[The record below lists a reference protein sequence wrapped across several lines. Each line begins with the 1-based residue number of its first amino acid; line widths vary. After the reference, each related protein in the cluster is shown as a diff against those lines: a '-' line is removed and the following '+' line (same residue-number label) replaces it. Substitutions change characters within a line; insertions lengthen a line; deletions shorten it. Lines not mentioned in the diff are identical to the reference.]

1 MIDPFSSLEQESL
14 DPLQQAASRLQ
25 QDPFAR
31 MAEAT
36 KRNTSK
42 MGVVVPLSATNP
54 MAAFQEI
61 DYQTK
66 PERTWGE
73 ALSDTKT
80 QLDRGSITALEAIP
94 ALGAALQNAYDNNLN
109 PIAAN
114 VVGGLTGSKLLSVVD
129 DVIKPH
135 TSQYKK
141 ERTAELSDVVRRD
154 EENFQL
160 GFDSV
165 EREAW
170 DKQNEEAYGLGL
182 QQVQGS
188 MQFKAASTEQ
198 QQAYLNKY
206 NDIYRKKYEA
216 KYKQQI
222 DNTSTSTDKSLGEN
236 VDLILEAANNLTGRQ
251 VVGGA
256 VESIPSLLV
265 GGGSGRVVVAGG
277 EAAAGLAG
285 SGLTKLAGRA
295 AATDYLAGS
304 SVAASSQVGRGAL
317 AGALGEG
324 MVMAGGAYD
333 KMRETTGQDQL
344 TNEQLGYVAGIG
356 LVGGAIGG
364 IGGRFQGNTN
374 IDLLATGSLRGTMPI
389 GLREGAQDLVKGAA
403 IETVEETLQSG
414 LENVLG
420 NLGTDRDPLTGFN
433 KDVVAGAASGG
444 LMGAAFNSARAVTGL
459 KNSIASGANSIID
472 KAKEKT
478 GKATFEEMN
487 DPSSDKYDPT
497 NAYYEQLKYADS
509 SDTEVAAQ
517 AQAKIDGVFTRV
529 QELKEAATLDYVSAL
544 DYHKSLVE
552 SGASEQE
559 IAEAKEMYLEIGNE
573 YQRANANYMNVLNAR
588 AQVEDSQQT
597 QANTSDIQQSVQ
609 TLTST
614 EKKPSEKDVSDVTR
628 YMSQYSSDD
637 LTALAQ
643 SPYLTVEQ
651 QSSLRQL
658 AEVKVAQNSTKGAK
672 QVSNDIRYGFKGAT
686 AQESNRGLSDYT
698 DIISRAVST
707 QNTPLIGSALTDLE
721 AWATSHS
728 NKAAALN
735 QAMLGVTNG
744 EYTQAQVAPVGNGE
758 WKINTDA
765 NSFVDDKTRKET
777 GTLNVTR
784 DSQKL
789 ISNVTQE
796 AELISNTFN
805 ALGSYA
811 ENFNTITPSSA
822 ADDIGKKTTQA
833 LAEAQLEVNPNHH
846 SADGIVNGQFAGM
859 QGLNTN
865 NQGNVVLTRLAES
878 ESHLTKDWVAVD
890 ATEME
895 STSLSQGGGK
905 GLPTSGFNDWQDQYG
920 GSRTTLTAT
929 FEIPPNELIQ
939 AIRDGKAY
947 IGNMGEGEIVLSPA
961 FARNYLKQVNGKD
974 VRVLDNGYL
983 QYTDGTMVETF
994 DDGGVDENGLPMSIS
1009 LGDTD
1014 TTGQP
1019 TPQDGL
1025 ATEVEVEAGLP
1036 KQTTEVET
1044 KLPKENAALVPSL
1057 QSRTQQQM
1065 VQERQAP
1072 VHKRDPIKAYFDQ
1085 DSSKDIGAGSN
1096 PLTTVAD
1103 FLSKLS
1109 QAKNPNAAARW
1120 LEDTAELSDVQR
1132 KQLEHFIQFAKAF
1145 KESLSQTIPVSK
1157 SYVSNLEDFSRSLAD
1172 DKGQVSD
1179 NTATAM
1185 AVAAYSYLIR
1195 SGMKTYNS
1203 NEEIAALLRMRN
1215 EDDDVSAYA
1224 AFFRHIGDESVNVAY
1239 DLGRDASA
1247 FLGLKSR
1254 KDTDPT
1260 MQARLD
1266 GSLGAWIASVM
1277 ENMGHIERIIVTQ
1290 AEMRDAILIDGDN
1303 STGLNLDRKA
1313 FTYLRP
1319 TMTIMEDGT
1328 YTPAEFAEST
1338 AATNKG
1344 TKGFLGKLF
1353 GRDIGLVAPKTAKPK
1368 SFINTSIRRTGAVVA
1383 DQQVKDLTKAQQNGF
1398 KMRTGT
1404 VNVLKTL
1411 QRSFLE
1417 QLLGIEA
1424 KTLDDVAH
1432 LHKSKRD
1439 SVLAKNGHERKALD
1453 QGLEWADEI
1462 QANEFFDTQRVSS
1475 NSRMGYE
1482 SNLFNVQTSQ
1492 LHRAM
1497 AHLSGFET
1505 KINLDSGTEQD
1516 QEMFGRFLL
1525 AVGEGLEGINLK
1537 PYLNSLYR
1545 FTTVDKVRAEDYVSA
1560 LNQWLSQEYV
1570 SQATEVMLKA
1580 LNGKSLSVEDQAA
1593 IQRVVDE
1600 GGMGIQSLQSLIAL
1614 AELRQAAQS
1623 NSKEF
1628 TTTIGFSSDGINN
1641 GVIIANVLTGVIS
1654 NVMAEQGG
1662 LFLQGSSATDAQQ
1675 AGLNGVEDYYVTF
1688 GNALRDAWNSLSDN
1702 SKEVQAIKAYL
1713 DLSNFKALRK
1723 TAKTWIVPFNYG
1735 ASYKTL
1741 QANLAYAFIDT
1752 LYEQLVSIH
1761 NESDAA
1767 LAAQKQATL
1776 EFHVG
1781 NLIGNTNFKFEGSLL
1796 EYEFSRAAQ
1805 QRLVK
1810 AVSSTLGATAKAV
1823 TEDFAQEY
1831 ITVRKQNQFV
1841 HGAAFKLYDFL
1852 RTHLR
1857 KEKEAELREQGRLG
1871 QGAFEGLS
1879 QQELAQI
1886 DKQLLQYAP
1895 VLVTALGSQSSNK
1908 LESAAQL
1915 IQQDRS
1921 VTEGGIKVK
1930 RALVNKTSS
1939 SSSINFDIGVQTN
1952 KQKEIGVGGM
1962 ALAVQGTDAAVSSNV
1977 MAQTNA
1983 VNVHDAHIT
1992 GINDFL
1998 NMVQKQNEVFF
2009 DNILNYSMQ
2018 LEHVEMLLRTLEGV
2032 RGFTQGKPELLK
2044 EFEEL
2049 STSILSGLKD
2059 STITSWEVLAS
2070 KLLNDSALAE
2080 AAKLNLLDSLK
2091 SVHQYGGHGGELQI
2105 TTEHKAAI
2113 KAKRTEVTK
2122 RAKALQERISK
2133 EAPAVEVKV
2142 ESSKLSSFTRWLDT
2156 QKDVELSKK
2165 QLFLQLKQSGLTA
2178 QQKAVL
2184 NAVYRLIPDGVTV
2197 VYRDTKERING
2208 YYEPDNKLIVINSLA
2223 SGGKANE
2230 QVVIHELLHSALAER
2245 IEQIRGNFKGNIQET
2260 VAAYQ
2265 ADPSTLADLTPDVAA
2280 YVQLEALRLET
2291 LEQFKT
2297 KMKTTSTQ
2305 EKKALAKASRMLS
2318 NIDEFISYGLT
2329 EPVLQDLM
2337 SGLQTARNGRKRS
2350 GLKDLFIEF
2359 MQSIVRILGFQSKE
2373 IPTLTAFAHDT
2384 ARLIQAAESIELEDK
2399 LLGLDK
2405 LFSRTEDTK
2414 QAYEERVQELFEDT
2428 ALAKESKQQ
2437 LKVLDSSDVLDLL
2450 GYGGYEVL
2458 VHEKHAI
2465 GDGQQ
2470 QHPEITQEDWLKVPT
2485 WLDNPA
2491 LVVKQVDTQGF
2502 ETGKVT
2508 VFTGEIRN
2516 GKPIIIG
2523 LQPRS
2528 ETGAEQQQLA
2538 VTMYAADLDYSAG
2551 QLLRGEWLY
2560 QNKNNSIGISSLLT
2574 SAQRQGGLSKGN
2586 GVHSSPKTSLNVQ
2599 QVKELEQLFR
2609 TNRVSNEI
2617 KSENDLKSYSENLG
2631 ITDTVVVLGRKVKA
2645 KLEGLVGK
2653 QLRLAQGVSAVLSLT
2668 SVNQSLEN
2676 VGRTVNSGLPKLM
2689 HYFALNNLETL
2700 LTEAEAVRASKDG
2713 KTVYLAAPVRVAAQ
2727 GKVYVAWFKVSERAG
2742 TTQSLNVVELIK
2754 VAPLDPIK
2762 PSSFEDTSQPYYQTF
2777 KDKENALRKVTPKR
2791 FYSDTSFDAND
2802 HVNSMTTLDLLQS
2815 LDTGTNT
2822 QEHAAHLDT
2831 VISSTITQFYNKDV
2845 EAKQRIDEIIQEPMS
2860 EALASGFSMSAKEQ
2874 YVQQVV
2880 HEVLTTYLETHKGS
2894 LLLQQI
2900 QNTYDSAKANLK
2912 VADLFDGDYS
2922 TATPEQR
2929 SAVER
2934 QYAYLFKAKQDS
2946 SHLVNFMSIALTNET
2961 VRALLTQTVDRADT
2975 SEGTWFERLTKL
2987 YLNAVAWL
2995 ADKHARL
3002 KASDTLYQ
3010 RIDQL
3015 VDKLTTLDIQARQR
3029 QAAWYEKAWG
3039 LLGKVT
3045 TPLNKTGGSLRYI
3058 FDRDFFKNNRFT
3070 FVRNL
3075 AGLAALS
3082 PTDFTQNIP
3091 DQIQEIRNR
3100 VNPQQRMGMMAE
3112 LVNEFTHPSAL
3123 KKIFEKLVRMTNQN
3137 AKHRQDV
3144 ADNTKK
3150 AILGLFKNN
3159 GKDLSKSLQ
3168 SALTYA
3174 LLRTDLQSLL
3184 GRYSIDQVLGFV
3196 SSNSKRHAAISLLE
3210 KEVLREEQGNHM
3222 LIRAKQLGH
3231 YMVTNQGGL
3240 GLVKNAIGIASG
3252 IETNYQSEIRDSSD
3266 PLVQKLD
3273 LLASLYALNT
3283 VSKEVRDRAS
3293 GLIQNERAAVT
3304 AMLNLH
3310 KSLIQTSQEDFA
3322 DNVLS
3327 YTKGYMPEIL
3337 NPYREMGIAYSKEE
3351 RTQMEKEGWKFINVL
3366 KQDPM
3371 DVTSERYLMMHSDR
3385 GYQRYVSG
3393 ALDML
3398 RTGRKGTEALTRS
3411 NPDMLQVAKTRIQA
3425 VAIQAKQSYKNFDP
3439 SKQEPGLIAS
3449 YDVDGMPLTYRYEMS
3464 SYGRDTYLERNNNFS
3479 DLLGAFAG
3487 TNTYKPANDA
3497 QQDNIAEALHK
3508 DYVDNYRKNPRA
3520 YVTLSPKA
3528 TDPKLMEM
3536 WRMLPPEFK
3545 EKAAD
3550 LYGKGKPIIV
3560 HNAVLNMVF
3569 GFKKYSLTEMF
3580 DKVADDQ
3587 NVLEKY
3593 FVGIAKGLFGDTAQ
3607 AKIAK
3612 IEHVVQE
3619 IVGLAKN
3626 MIVIRGLSV
3635 LWGNIV
3641 SNILMLMAQ
3650 GINPI
3655 QVGKDFFVALYHGRK
3670 YQKLNAELLQ
3680 LQGTYASNATPE
3692 IAERIANVEAQLKR
3706 NPLTKFLEAGMLSSI
3721 VEDVTIQESNYS
3733 YTSEFEQKV
3742 DAFTKWIPHPMKTAA
3757 NWLMISPSTAPYQ
3770 FLATTTQLSDFISKY
3785 SLAEHLMRNGQ
3796 SFEDAVSE
3804 ASFTFIN
3811 YDVPTSR
3818 GLQYMNDIG
3827 LFMFTKFFLRFQA
3840 VLAKQLGQR
3849 GASVIG
3855 QHLAVDLLT
3864 DAPGILDPLAI
3875 SRLGNSPFEG
3885 SAASIFGA
3893 VGENPVLNTL
3903 F

>member
-1 MIDPFSSLEQESL
+1 MGSVVPTSS
-14 DPLQQAASRLQ
+14 QATETS
-25 QDPFAR
+25 PE
-31 MAEAT
+31 AEGVKLTGKSPYLAKDQAKADKAT
-36 KRNTSK
+36 KFIGQGSAQSSTAQYAKDFGESANTGTYTS
-42 MGVVVPLSATNP
+42 
-54 MAAFQEI
+54 
-61 DYQTK
+61 
-66 PERTWGE
+66 
-73 ALSDTKT
+73 
-80 QLDRGSITALEAIP
+80 
-94 ALGAALQNAYDNNLN
+94 
-109 PIAAN
+109 
-114 VVGGLTGSKLLSVVD
+114 D
-129 DVIKPH
+129 DVVFV
-135 TSQYKK
+135 S
-141 ERTAELSDVVRRD
+141 AEG
-154 EENFQL
+154 N
-160 GFDSV
+160 
-165 EREAW
+165 
-170 DKQNEEAYGLGL
+170 
-182 QQVQGS
+182 
-188 MQFKAASTEQ
+188 
-198 QQAYLNKY
+198 
-206 NDIYRKKYEA
+206 RK
-216 KYKQQI
+216 
-222 DNTSTSTDKSLGEN
+222 
-236 VDLILEAANNLTGRQ
+236 GRL
-251 VVGGA
+251 
-256 VESIPSLLV
+256 P
-265 GGGSGRVVVAGG
+265 
-277 EAAAGLAG
+277 
-285 SGLTKLAGRA
+285 
-295 AATDYLAGS
+295 
-304 SVAASSQVGRGAL
+304 
-317 AGALGEG
+317 
-324 MVMAGGAYD
+324 
-333 KMRETTGQDQL
+333 
-344 TNEQLGYVAGIG
+344 
-356 LVGGAIGG
+356 
-364 IGGRFQGNTN
+364 
-374 IDLLATGSLRGTMPI
+374 
-389 GLREGAQDLVKGAA
+389 
-403 IETVEETLQSG
+403 
-414 LENVLG
+414 
-420 NLGTDRDPLTGFN
+420 
-433 KDVVAGAASGG
+433 
-444 LMGAAFNSARAVTGL
+444 
-459 KNSIASGANSIID
+459 ID
-472 KAKEKT
+472 KAELR
-478 GKATFEEMN
+478 KATKAGATIIT
-487 DPSSDKYDPT
+487 DK
-497 NAYYEQLKYADS
+497 
-509 SDTEVAAQ
+509 DTDRNRPYNVGEREV
-517 AQAKIDGVFTRV
+517 
-529 QELKEAATLDYVSAL
+529 
-544 DYHKSLVE
+544 
-552 SGASEQE
+552 
-559 IAEAKEMYLEIGNE
+559 IAELALEGYE
-573 YQRANANYMNVLNAR
+573 
-588 AQVEDSQQT
+588 E
-597 QANTSDIQQSVQ
+597 
-609 TLTST
+609 
-614 EKKPSEKDVSDVTR
+614 VT
-628 YMSQYSSDD
+628 
-637 LTALAQ
+637 
-643 SPYLTVEQ
+643 P
-651 QSSLRQL
+651 
-658 AEVKVAQNSTKGAK
+658 
-672 QVSNDIRYGFKGAT
+672 
-686 AQESNRGLSDYT
+686 
-698 DIISRAVST
+698 
-707 QNTPLIGSALTDLE
+707 
-721 AWATSHS
+721 
-728 NKAAALN
+728 
-735 QAMLGVTNG
+735 
-744 EYTQAQVAPVGNGE
+744 GE
-758 WKINTDA
+758 WKPQQKKKSTAPIVNTPPPQSVENESQESELSNEESIEEDSTES
-765 NSFVDDKTRKET
+765 NSRTDSPESENT
-777 GTLNVTR
+777 GT
-784 DSQKL
+784 
-789 ISNVTQE
+789 
-796 AELISNTFN
+796 
-805 ALGSYA
+805 
-811 ENFNTITPSSA
+811 
-822 ADDIGKKTTQA
+822 GKKP
-833 LAEAQLEVNPNHH
+833 EVQ
-846 SADGIVNGQFAGM
+846 S
-859 QGLNTN
+859 
-865 NQGNVVLTRLAES
+865 
-878 ESHLTKDWVAVD
+878 K
-890 ATEME
+890 
-895 STSLSQGGGK
+895 
-905 GLPTSGFNDWQDQYG
+905 
-920 GSRTTLTAT
+920 
-929 FEIPPNELIQ
+929 
-939 AIRDGKAY
+939 
-947 IGNMGEGEIVLSPA
+947 
-961 FARNYLKQVNGKD
+961 
-974 VRVLDNGYL
+974 
-983 QYTDGTMVETF
+983 
-994 DDGGVDENGLPMSIS
+994 
-1009 LGDTD
+1009 
-1014 TTGQP
+1014 
-1019 TPQDGL
+1019 
-1025 ATEVEVEAGLP
+1025 AGLP

-1120 LEDTAELSDVQR
+1120 LEDTTELSDVQR

-1185 AVAAYSYLIR
+1185 ALAAYSYLIR
-1195 SGMKTYNS
+1195 SGTKTYNS

-1215 EDDDVSAYA
+1215 VDDDVSAYA

-1277 ENMGHIERIIVTQ
+1277 ENMGHIERIVVTQ

-1368 SFINTSIRRTGAVVA
+1368 SFINTSIRRTDAVVA
-1383 DQQVKDLTKAQQNGF
+1383 DQQVKDLTKAQQHGF

-1439 SVLAKNGHERKALD
+1439 SVLAKNEHERKALD

-1492 LHRAM
+1492 IHRAM

-1516 QEMFGRFLL
+1516 REMFGRFLL

-1570 SQATEVMLKA
+1570 SQATEAMVKA

-1593 IQRVVDE
+1593 IQRVIDE
-1600 GGMGIQSLQSLIAL
+1600 GGMGIQSLQSLVAL
-1614 AELRQAAQS
+1614 AELRQADRS

-1675 AGLNGVEDYYVTF
+1675 AGLDGVEDYYVTF
-1688 GNALRDAWNSLSDN
+1688 GNALRDAWNNQSGN
-1702 SKEVQAIKAYL
+1702 SKEVQAIQAYL

-2070 KLLNDSALAE
+2070 KLLNESALAE

-2091 SVHQYGGHGGELQI
+2091 SVHQYGGHGGELSI
-2105 TTEHKAAI
+2105 TAQHKAAI

-2133 EAPAVEVKV
+2133 EAPAIEVKV

-2165 QLFLQLKQSGLTA
+2165 ELFLQLKQSGLTV

-2184 NAVYRLIPDGVTV
+2184 NAVYRLIPDNVTV

-2208 YYEPDNKLIVINSLA
+2208 YYEPDNNLIVINSLA

-2245 IEQIRGNFKGNIQET
+2245 IEQIRGNFKGNIEET

-2337 SGLQTARNGRKRS
+2337 SGLQTAHNGRKRS
-2350 GLKDLFIEF
+2350 GLKDLFTEF

-2373 IPTLTAFAHDT
+2373 ISTLTAFAHDT
-2384 ARLIQAAESIELEDK
+2384 ARLIQAVESIELEDK

-2676 VGRTVNSGLPKLM
+2676 AGRTVNSGLPKLM

-2961 VRALLTQTVDRADT
+2961 VRALLTQTVDRVDT
-2975 SEGTWFERLTKL
+2975 TEGTWFERLTKL

-3015 VDKLTTLDIQARQR
+3015 TDKLTILDIQARQR

-3082 PTDFTQNIP
+3082 PTDFTQTIP

-3100 VNPQQRMGMMAE
+3100 VNPQERMGMMAE

-3150 AILGLFKNN
+3150 AILGLFKNS
-3159 GKDLSKSLQ
+3159 GKDLSKNQQ

-3411 NPDMLQVAKTRIQA
+3411 NPDMLHVAKTRIQA

-3449 YDVDGMPLTYRYEMS
+3449 YDVDGMPLAYRYEMS

-3497 QQDNIAEALHK
+3497 QQDNIAETLHK

-3680 LQGTYASNATPE
+3680 LQGTYASNTTPE

-3893 VGENPVLNTL
+3893 VGENPVLKTL

>member
-80 QLDRGSITALEAIP
+80 QLDRGSVTALEAIP

-135 TSQYKK
+135 TSQYKE
-141 ERTAELSDVVRRD
+141 ERTAELSDVARRD

-182 QQVQGS
+182 QQVQDS
-188 MQFKAASTEQ
+188 MQFKTASTEQ

-206 NDIYRKKYEA
+206 NDIYRKQYEA

-222 DNTSTSTDKSLGEN
+222 DNTSTSMDKSLGEN

-251 VVGGA
+251 AVGGA

-304 SVAASSQVGRGAL
+304 AVAASSQVGRGAL

-364 IGGRFQGNTN
+364 IGGRFQGNAN
-374 IDLLATGSLRGTMPI
+374 IDLLATGSLRGAMPI
-389 GLREGAQDLVKGAA
+389 GLREGAKDLVKGTVGET
-403 IETVEETLQSG
+403 IEEGLQTSA
-414 LENVLG
+414 ENVLG
-420 NLGTDRDPLTGFN
+420 NLGAGQDALTGFN
-433 KDVVAGAASGG
+433 KDLVAGAASGG

-472 KAKEKT
+472 KAEEKT
-478 GKATFEEMN
+478 SKAAFEEMN

-517 AQAKIDGVFTRV
+517 AQAKIDEVFTRV
-529 QELKEAATLDYVSAL
+529 QELKEAAALDYVSAL

-559 IAEAKEMYLEIGNE
+559 ITEAKEMYLEIGNE

-614 EKKPSEKDVSDVTR
+614 EQKPSEKDVSDVTR

-707 QNTPLIGSALTDLE
+707 QNTPLIGSALTDLQV
-721 AWATSHS
+721 WATSHS

-735 QAMLGVTNG
+735 QAMLSVTNG
-744 EYTQAQVAPVGNGE
+744 EYTKVQVAPIGNGE

-765 NSFVDDKTRKET
+765 NSFVDDQTRKET
-777 GTLNVTR
+777 GTLNVTNS
-784 DSQKL
+784 SQKL
-789 ISNVTQE
+789 INSVTQE

-811 ENFNTITPSSA
+811 ENFNTVTPSSDA
-822 ADDIGKKTTQA
+822 EVQDGASIQDLDEALSESKSPTKKVADYLDNYPEEFSKPLDQWNHKDFASVGITQHYSGGEEASLSFKEESQANKVIAEKIPEIIKQGVEAGKPTSEIVQEVHGLMDKNYAMNLSGVASLEALIERERVSKGEGKPQQKKKSTAPIVNTPPPQSVENESQESELSNEESIEEASSESNSRADSPESENTGTGKKP
-833 LAEAQLEVNPNHH
+833 EVQ
-846 SADGIVNGQFAGM
+846 S
-859 QGLNTN
+859 
-865 NQGNVVLTRLAES
+865 
-878 ESHLTKDWVAVD
+878 K
-890 ATEME
+890 
-895 STSLSQGGGK
+895 
-905 GLPTSGFNDWQDQYG
+905 
-920 GSRTTLTAT
+920 
-929 FEIPPNELIQ
+929 
-939 AIRDGKAY
+939 
-947 IGNMGEGEIVLSPA
+947 
-961 FARNYLKQVNGKD
+961 
-974 VRVLDNGYL
+974 
-983 QYTDGTMVETF
+983 
-994 DDGGVDENGLPMSIS
+994 
-1009 LGDTD
+1009 
-1014 TTGQP
+1014 
-1019 TPQDGL
+1019 
-1025 ATEVEVEAGLP
+1025 AGLP

-1044 KLPKENAALVPSL
+1044 KLPKENVALVPSL

-1120 LEDTAELSDVQR
+1120 LEDTTELSDVQR
-1132 KQLEHFIQFAKAF
+1132 KQLGHFIQFAKAF
-1145 KESLSQTIPVSK
+1145 KEALSQTVPVSK

-1185 AVAAYSYLIR
+1185 ALAAYSYLIR
-1195 SGMKTYNS
+1195 SGTKTYNS

-1215 EDDDVSAYA
+1215 VDDDVSAYA
-1224 AFFRHIGDESVNVAY
+1224 GFFRHIGDESVNVAY

-1277 ENMGHIERIIVTQ
+1277 ENMGHIERIVVTQ

-1319 TMTIMEDGT
+1319 TMSITEDGT
-1328 YTPAEFAEST
+1328 YTPTEFAEST
-1338 AATNKG
+1338 VAANKG

-1368 SFINTSIRRTGAVVA
+1368 SFINTSIRRTDAVVA

-1432 LHKSKRD
+1432 LHKSKRE
-1439 SVLAKNGHERKALD
+1439 SVLAKNEHERKALD

-1492 LHRAM
+1492 IHRAM

-1537 PYLNSLYR
+1537 PYLNPLYR

-1570 SQATEVMLKA
+1570 SQATEAMLKA

-1614 AELRQAAQS
+1614 AELRQADRS

-1688 GNALRDAWNSLSDN
+1688 GNALRDAWNNQSGN
-1702 SKEVQAIKAYL
+1702 SKEVQAIQAYL

-1796 EYEFSRAAQ
+1796 EYEFSKAAQ

-2018 LEHVEMLLRTLEGV
+2018 LEHVDMLLRTLEGV

-2049 STSILSGLKD
+2049 STSILSDLKD

-2091 SVHQYGGHGGELQI
+2091 SVHQYGGHGGELSI
-2105 TTEHKAAI
+2105 TAQHKAAI

-2208 YYEPDNKLIVINSLA
+2208 YYEPDNNLIVINSLA

-2265 ADPSTLADLTPDVAA
+2265 ADPTTLANLTPDVAA

-2297 KMKTTSTQ
+2297 KMKTASTQ

-2337 SGLQTARNGRKRS
+2337 GGLQTARNGRKRS
-2350 GLKDLFIEF
+2350 GLKDLFTEF

-2373 IPTLTAFAHDT
+2373 ISTLTAFAHDT

-2414 QAYEERVQELFEDT
+2414 QAYEERIQELFEDT

-2437 LKVLDSSDVLDLL
+2437 LKVLDSSAVLDLL

-2528 ETGAEQQQLA
+2528 ETGTEQQQLA

-2689 HYFALNNLETL
+2689 HYFALNNLEAL
-2700 LTEAEAVRASKDG
+2700 LTEVEAVRASKDG

-2742 TTQSLNVVELIK
+2742 TSKSLNVLELIK
-2754 VAPLDPIK
+2754 VAPLDPVK

-2934 QYAYLFKAKQDS
+2934 QHAYLFKAKQDS
-2946 SHLVNFMSIALTNET
+2946 SHLVNFMSIALTNEA
-2961 VRALLTQTVDRADT
+2961 VRALLTQTVDRVDT

-3002 KASDTLYQ
+3002 RASDTLYQ

-3039 LLGKVT
+3039 LIGKVT

-3082 PTDFTQNIP
+3082 PTDFTQTIP

-3123 KKIFEKLVRMTNQN
+3123 KKIYEKLVRMTNQN

-3293 GLIQNERAAVT
+3293 GLIQSERAAVT

-3351 RTQMEKEGWKFINVL
+3351 RTQMEKEGWKFISVL

-3411 NPDMLQVAKTRIQA
+3411 NPDMLHVAKTRIQA

-3449 YDVDGMPLTYRYEMS
+3449 YDVDGMPLAYRYEMS

-3497 QQDNIAEALHK
+3497 QQDNIAETLHK

-3706 NPLTKFLEAGMLSSI
+3706 NPLTKFIEAGMLSSI

-3849 GASVIG
+3849 SASVIG

-3893 VGENPVLNTL
+3893 VGENPVLKTL